1 MRKLYPTYCKLI
13 ATLLL
18 LGCSIALS
26 AQGKTYHV
34 KVDSEIKTSGND
46 GLSWDKA
53 ITLESALRLAKAG
66 DEIWVKGYE
75 DITGHIYKAPK
86 GGFVLPSGV
95 GMYGGFAGDETIK
108 NNLPTGRHKYQ
119 MKYQTALV
127 GDIATNDKASQQLI
141 IYPENSTRTDNA
153 THVLTVQMGV
163 TKDNTNDGN
172 KPTIVSGFLIAAG
185 NAKGDN
191 STSDGRGGGIYV
203 VNNSNDNNA
212 QSRFFRISQ
221 CNFANNYGMRGGAI
235 YVDNSCTNQQS
246 AISYC
251 SFFNNVAGKR
261 GTSENEGGGMWLD
274 GTATVYNCNI
284 NNNTNGGIRLS
295 STSKIVNCSVIANTV
310 SAVDLTTAGASGSND
325 GGAVYNTVLWHCT
338 TLCKNDTRPVF
349 KSCAFSEVEP
359 AGGKDANGNVH
370 ISIQNHTTKP
380 APWFVQSVVN
390 LGYDF
395 SFSSNLKQ
403 LINTSFRFEETSA
416 LYGAGDLQYYQNY
429 IEKSN
434 LEATGSTDVRGKK
447 RYESS
452 SIDIGA
458 YEYERL
464 MAGRI
469 RYVMPTRKGTGDGSS
484 WANAMDDIQKAIND
498 LAEDAN
504 GMKGEVWVAEGTYE
518 IKNRIAEA
526 QNAPTSLLMK
536 DGISVY
542 GSFRGDE
549 TSRAQRITESTDLK
563 EPWSW
568 HHPSTIKGNGY
579 ESTTWSPTDEE
590 WKVTSSSY
598 HVVWFAPLPD
608 GGQAFSDNVY
618 LEGFI
623 IEGGAYQETND
634 KKFKPDCGAG
644 VYMNDPN
651 AKLRYCIV
659 RNCNPGIKDTENK
672 TPRGGGIY
680 CRNGMTEGNLVY
692 NCSAY
697 MGGGIYI
704 DDAGFVTRSMVTNC
718 SANMG
723 AGVYLNGDATDPNKA
738 YYQILATSVVS
749 NNTSTRN
756 GAVYVDGHGL
766 VINNTITN
774 NYTTNTSDAADKESS
789 NTGGVYIKKKGLIA
803 NNIIWNNSLLQSTS
817 NSNHQA
823 ARAQVYAASPTKETV
838 QFYNNAI
845 SDVNAAIWNNTYQVG
860 TTAINNYY
868 SGMGFEQIQG
878 TQFSTKEDFNNK
890 RGVITDKTEVDYFWE
905 VKQGTRLRNIGIS
918 YALLPSAY
926 LYQPQIDLNGKPFSF
941 TPSTG
946 AYMPDNHNIVFE
958 LNKTDKRLRI
968 YYDRSRELVEGTG
981 QSWEKSYTSSAV
993 DEVIDYLATIQDGD
1007 KVNVVEKGSTTK
1019 TKFTINKKDGY
1030 QFEICARE
1038 GIFAPKTAYVN
1049 EESDAKS
1056 CTFRIQPTVLPLTLY
1071 AGYPAYSEN
1080 KNPDDSDR
1088 NPTLYRTEVNGNI
1101 DGSELS
1107 DGLYHLVRIEA
1118 GANVTID
1125 GYVFTHAYAAGKA
1138 YMPYGGGALIGS
1150 VDQINDPTTVKF
1162 KNCIFENNTAMNGA
1176 ALATMPDAEN
1186 VNLELENCVINNNT
1200 SQDINEQQLTEWPSI
1215 IYLNKSEGSKNQLT
1229 LKHVT
1234 IINNIGLAPETKDL
1248 GSTSYAAGN
1257 VVIYQ
1262 GKKIEGSN
1270 AYNSIYPINT
1280 LGENGAKNFSNPT
1293 KEVGAKMVGNV
1304 YYGGYAFFRPLTSS
1318 IEAGKIINSAINSA
1332 ASSTTTK
1339 DMTGEERNLG
1349 GAPDLGAY
1357 EALLPEDGRV
1367 IYVRSYNTEWIEND
1381 ATGKEQIDGSP
1392 NFDLLNNNTSGKV
1405 YNGTSW
1411 DTAIHGNAVCDL
1423 KQLEANDNNFYVR
1436 LANGK
1441 MMRATIDETKYSVY
1455 QKPTSWQNNTG
1466 IYADDYYGPI
1476 SGHYSHFMVNGFIND
1491 YLQDNTNADLYWN
1504 VYQGNT
1510 NHIDKDKY
1518 SNKDFNLINNDRK
1531 ERYVS
1536 GLQFAVEKAAKYN
1549 EEHKNESGFIP
1560 KEVWVGAGVY
1570 TDYKGFVIRNG
1581 VKVYGGF
1588 PHEGYPNMDD
1598 RLPLLS
1604 QYIPARGDKMDKKK
1618 SDYETI
1624 LQIRKESPVYRDNND
1639 VLQHKMKEEIDKR
1652 MVERHYVLYQPDV
1665 CVPTW
1670 HVVGDESSTTTQA
1683 NSYRFI
1689 KNNSSHPY
1697 YANYQGNS
1705 VNAPYNVN
1713 IYKQYENVKW
1723 DGFTIRHGYIINY
1736 EANRDGGPGVR
1747 VFDNVE
1753 LENLVIVNN
1762 LNHGYRVRG
1771 GGLYMDGQNS
1781 KISNSYQF
1789 NNYATNANSVS
1800 KAKVPDDTFK
1810 INNTDY
1816 KNQDVY
1822 GGGAYM
1828 IVGTGF
1834 NMVVAKNRVSGT
1846 NEGGG
1851 GIFIETATFY
1861 NNTVAYNMVENI
1873 DKGSGIMQW
1882 SGTNTGLSS
1891 SLSLYNCI
1899 IYGNINNNG
1908 GTNYEVGSKSVNNFK
1923 TPRSCYLPYCKDLD
1937 NIFKEDSKNIIS
1949 SVNPFADG
1957 ENAKNTLDFRLAA
1970 NSECLNA
1977 GTEDL
1982 NQNKEAKIAS
1992 LPSKDM
1998 DFTNRI
2004 KDCTVDIG
2012 AYEADNTANITA
2024 QEKKNSKGKVEAY
2037 VYYVTQNGYGNRSG
2051 DSPKNAACADKLQS
2065 VLTAAGK
2072 LFEEKNMGITDN
2084 AKKSKVYVKVAGYQA
2099 DENGNRFVYHANTLA
2114 DPKDPQSY
2122 TFLIPNGVWLMGGYN
2137 EGTQKNGVPDPTT
2150 YNWDNDQRDCISKYQ
2165 TLLSAKTEVKAGST
2179 VTQEVNGYHTVCF
2192 GKWPTGELDDYNTTA
2207 IEYRAVIDGCHL
2219 IDGNASDKAGFKSMG
2234 GAAVVPKKAHVRNC
2248 LITGCEATKGGAL
2261 SLLKGGMVSGSV
2273 ILNNKAQEGGA
2284 IYAPRTTSQIEEEKD
2299 FHAYVISC
2307 TIVKNEATTGGGIYQ
2322 EDNTLIGGNS
2332 VIWGNTAQTD
2342 NNISGKVDI
2351 LSEDYLQGTG
2361 LLTTQ
2366 FYPYNYCFVEK
2377 MSLPANMMNTEMTS
2391 DWESYFKDETY
2402 YVPRAYSPLIG
2413 NGVDKAYIE
2422 AWKKYG
2428 ISDYDITGKTR
2439 TLIERQTAGAFA
2451 LKLPTFD
2458 TTRLLKRLFVSQ
2470 EGGELVNDEDIQKYY
2485 GRSFLTP
2492 FNSLDA
2498 ALDYIE
2504 EARKQIVAAAT
2515 TRFEIL
2521 MTGGTYKP
2529 GKMREKGNISTGQT
2543 NIDRRLQSFTIPA
2556 NVDIF
2561 GSFNVNDLYSSTPVD
2576 PKTGEKTGEELISLG
2591 GKTLKADGEIKTI
2604 LENRNKDHMTDN
2616 NKNGLIEPWEFQ
2628 NPTILSGDIKAS
2640 EKEHNVYHV
2649 VYSNAESTGT
2659 SSSQNNEVV
2668 LDGITIM
2675 NGETMTELKSIEG
2688 ENKIAEIGRGGGIY
2702 TNRVNYTLNRCRLM
2716 KNSGLHGGA
2725 IYANN
2730 ASLDIIGSTI
2740 SGNRDV
2746 SEKASQ
2752 DEIALPGK
2760 GGAIYLYLTASENGN
2775 LHIINSLLANN
2786 DVTCGKITST
2796 ESSQGG
2802 AIYIRRASDA
2812 VNMPANYQDA
2822 YIVNSLIVNNKANQD
2837 GAIHVQNEV
2846 TSGTI
2851 TPILY
2856 NTAIWGNESTVTE
2869 GDKVLLKREHMRNC
2883 AWDELPAS
2891 TATDGNIKLN
2901 KENIASDGPRFTEP
2915 TTIKGYEGY
2924 KLDAKW
2930 NPQAISVLTDAGDGS
2945 KDKDDK
2951 KEKGKYFDWWYKH
2964 KIRLEDYGYLSEYI
2978 RSANSSKEYYRYVGP
2993 KDERGDVTEKP
3004 IDIGMYEFQYVLK
3017 FTDLERVYIGMT
3029 QEGEGDGSS
3038 WANQSTDLRGAIIA
3052 MANPSGNSSTGPGT
3066 GITSKRQVFVRGGTY
3081 YSSTYSSGDAFSLFV
3096 NDKDKAQYIESI
3108 ELVGGCTGKKIN
3120 GKEEQDFS
3128 NPSVLVEN
3136 PTKVNETKNLLNITT
3151 NGKPV
3156 TISGFTFINQSNKED
3171 YGVGINAVNN
3181 LTADG
3186 NTAATLKVHHCA
3198 FRYNNKAGMLAE
3210 NKDANSALK
3219 LWNVL
3224 FADGNGDGI
3233 IITGNGKPDITNAT
3247 FVNNNNGTAVST
3259 TSIYNSVAWKNKD
3272 QTKLNSKDHYN
3283 VIIDKNVV
3291 NGDVLNGPNFV
3302 DPEHGDYRIRPSLML
3317 LDKGNNEKYCQAV
3330 GLTEEG
3336 QEIDYPATLAAEK
3349 DLGNTA
3355 RLIGSNIDIG
3365 AYECDTEMKSIIYVK
3380 SVLTNGTGESWDNPT
3395 NDLQGAI
3402 NLAELYANKHAGE
3415 YGYVFVDR
3423 NLKADNVNI
3432 SMPGVK
3438 MFGSMREET
3447 SSKTGKTE
3455 TEKTKAIVN
3464 DLLTQRKGIIESSS
3478 QSAINGLTLNNT
3490 TTGTEDRMC
3499 LVDGFKVSG
3508 NVSLQ
3513 SNSMLST
3520 SILDASTNVTGDAEG
3535 LLYNSLALGTIK
3547 DVKSVNVTASGEL
3560 PKTSGNAANRP
3571 SVNTYNNYVKD
3582 EYWKYQ
3588 LDETS
3593 GDINANADATATNE
3607 CIDKVMHRHD
3617 LAGNKRIRDNVDN
3630 GCFETWYLT
3639 GNDVAVADK
3648 ADYPHGKSV
3657 VYVMA
3662 EDKELKLDYDFY
3674 TETNPFSPGF
3684 LLLKHHAGL
3693 RGNNSYVNLTNFAVE
3708 RDLKA
3713 GTNFFSMPFKATKME
3728 VEGTN
3733 IPAEGGVTAYYYNAA
3748 TRAKY
3753 DYKFEPGEK
3762 SEAWVRGVDNQ
3773 RNFTAGFRMDAT
3785 EAKTVRF
3792 YGTSYTEKDGRTNR
3806 SLLDK
3811 ITLVQN
3817 NNQQPWSSS
3826 NGGGLKFTHK
3836 ENMGW
3841 NLFGSPYLCAMNY
3854 SDMEYGRLI
3863 YQCEE
3868 NGSYK
3873 AINTYDPDTGV
3884 STDFY
3889 IPAMD
3894 AVFTQTATLDNSENV
3909 IVYHSGKRAKT
3920 AYAETQALD
3929 IAITQNSRTS
3939 RAGNGTP
3946 VDDQLQLN
3954 AVPAQEAKSDFDLG
3968 SDGVKWMASQN
3979 AQIYATRNGG
3989 RYSLLSAISIDAE
4002 QSIGISLPETGEYT
4016 ISIPEDCDASEYE
4029 TVWLKDKETG
4039 KAIDLKEGDYRF
4051 HANQAGEQNHRFTIS
4066 FNRMATDMKS
4076 DISIQ
4081 SIGFR
4086 TIVLKGLQPNEL
4098 ISVYAA
4104 DGVLAL
4110 QKTAKAEKEQVR
4122 TAIQGNVIVEVTRG
4136 GKQVAVRKIAL
4147 K

>member
-1 MRKLYPTYCKLI
+1 MRIHHTIYRKIIAALI
-13 ATLLL
+13 LLSCVNPL
-18 LGCSIALS
+18 F
-26 AQGKTYHV
+26 AQDSKTYHV
-34 KVDSEIKTSGND
+34 TAEATDGGD
-46 GLSWDKA
+46 GLSWEKA
-53 ITLESALRLAKAG
+53 ITLTDALSLAKAG

-75 DITGHIYKAPK
+75 DITGHIYKAPE

-153 THVLTVQMGV
+153 THVLTLQMGV

-185 NAKGDN
+185 NAKGAN
-191 STSDGRGGGIYV
+191 TSANGRGGGIYV
-203 VNNSNDNNA
+203 VNNSNDGNA

-235 YVDNSCTNQQS
+235 YVDNSCTNQLS

-261 GTSENEGGGMWLD
+261 GTSENEGGGMWID

-295 STSKIVNCSVIANTV
+295 KTSKIVNCSVIANTV
-310 SAVDLTTAGASGSND
+310 SAVDLTAAGASGSD
-325 GGAVYNTVLWHCT
+325 GGGAVYNTVLWHCT

-469 RYVMPTRKGTGDGSS
+469 RYVMQNRQGTGDGSS

-542 GSFRGDE
+542 GSFKGDE
-549 TSRAQRITESTDLK
+549 TSRAQRIAASTDLK

-568 HHPSTIKGNGY
+568 HYKSTIKGNGY

-723 AGVYLNGDATDPNKA
+723 AGVYLKGDATKPEKA

-789 NTGGVYIKKKGLIA
+789 NTAGVYIKKKGLIA

-823 ARAQVYAASPTKETV
+823 ARAQVYAANPTKETV

-868 SGMGFEQIQG
+868 SGMGFVLGG
-878 TQFSTKEDFNNK
+878 TNTPFSTKKDFNNK
-890 RGVITDKTEVDYFWE
+890 RGVITDKTEINYFWE

-946 AYMPDNHNIVFE
+946 AYMPDNHDIVFE

-993 DEVIDYLATIQDGD
+993 DEVIDYLATIQDGG

-1019 TKFTINKKDGY
+1019 TSFTINKADGY

-1071 AGYPAYSEN
+1071 AGYPAYSE
-1080 KNPDDSDR
+1080 KENPDDSDR

-1101 DGSELS
+1101 EGSELS
-1107 DGLYHLVRIEA
+1107 DGLYHLLRIEA

-1162 KNCIFENNTAMNGA
+1162 RNCIFENNTAMNGA

-1215 IYLNKSEGSKNQLT
+1215 IYQNKSEGSKNQLT

-1234 IINNIGLAPETKDL
+1234 IINNIGLAPTTKDL

-1262 GKKIEGSN
+1262 SKTIEGSTAN
-1270 AYNSIYPINT
+1270 NSIYPINT

-1318 IEAGKIINSAINSA
+1318 IEAGKIINSA

-1339 DMTGEERNLG
+1339 DMTGKERNLG

-1357 EALLPEDGRV
+1357 EAILPEDGRV

-1381 ATGKEQIDGSP
+1381 ATDKEQIDGSP
-1392 NFDLLNNNTSGKV
+1392 NFDLLNDDTSGKV

-1423 KQLEANDNNFYVR
+1423 NQLEANDNNFYVR
-1436 LANGK
+1436 CADGK
-1441 MMRATIDETKYSVY
+1441 MMAATKDVSAYSEY
-1455 QKPTSWQNNTG
+1455 QKPTSWTNNTG
-1466 IYADDYYGPI
+1466 IYADNYYGPI
-1476 SGHYSHFMVNGFIND
+1476 SGHYSHFMVNGQIYD
-1491 YLQDNTNADLYWN
+1491 YLNSYNQTNRQLYWN

-1510 NHIDKDKY
+1510 NHKED
-1518 SNKDFNLINNDRK
+1518 SFNLINNDRK

-1604 QYIPARGDKMDKKK
+1604 QYIPARGDKKNKKK

-1639 VLQHKMKEEIDKR
+1639 VLQHNMKTEIDKR
-1652 MVERHYVLYQPDV
+1652 KVERHYVLYQPDV

-1670 HVVGDESSTTTQA
+1670 HVVGNESSTTTQA

-1689 KNNSSHPY
+1689 QNNSSHPY

-1705 VNAPYNVN
+1705 ANAPYNVN

-1810 INNTDY
+1810 KNNTDY
-1816 KNQDVY
+1816 GTQDVF

-1846 NEGGG
+1846 SDGGG

-1861 NNTVAYNMVENI
+1861 NNTVAYNMTENRE
-1873 DKGSGIMQW
+1873 DGSGIMQW

-1891 SLSLYNCI
+1891 SLALYNCI
-1899 IYGNINNNG
+1899 VYGNIRKNKKFYEN
-1908 GTNYEVGSKSVNNFK
+1908 NYEVGSTSENTFK
-1923 TPRSCYLPYCKDLD
+1923 TPHSCYLPSCTDALN
-1937 NIFKEDSKNIIS
+1937 NIFEKDPKNIIS

-1970 NSECLNA
+1970 NSKCLNA

-1982 NQNKEAKIAS
+1982 NQNGEAKIAS

-2012 AYEADNTANITA
+2012 AYESDNTENIAAQAKTNTA
-2024 QEKKNSKGKVEAY
+2024 GIVDY
-2037 VYYVTQNGYGNRSG
+2037 IYYVTSNGYGNRSG

-2072 LFEEKNMGITDN
+2072 LFVEKNKGITDN
-2084 AKKSKVYVKVAGYQA
+2084 DKKHKVYVKVAGYQA

-2114 DPKDPQSY
+2114 DPNDPQSY

-2137 EGTQKNGVPDPTT
+2137 EGTQKNGEPIEGT
-2150 YNWDNDQRDCISKYQ
+2150 YNWDNDQRNCISEYQ
-2165 TLLSAKTEVKAGST
+2165 TILSAKTEVKAGST

-2261 SLLKGGMVSGSV
+2261 SLLKGSMVSGSV

-2284 IYAPRTTSQIEEEKD
+2284 IYAPRTTSQIEEEKG

-2307 TIVKNEATTGGGIYQ
+2307 TIVKNDATIGGGIYQ
-2322 EDNTLIGGNS
+2322 EDNTLIGSNS

-2351 LSEDYLQGTG
+2351 RSADYLQGTG
-2361 LLTTQ
+2361 SLTTK

-2377 MSLPANMMNTEMTS
+2377 MSLPANMMNTEMSS
-2391 DWESYFKDETY
+2391 DWESYFKNQTY

-2422 AWKKYG
+2422 AWKDYG

-2439 TLIERQTAGAFA
+2439 TLSKRQTAGAFA
-2451 LKLPTFD
+2451 LELPTFD
-2458 TTRLLKRLFVSQ
+2458 TTKLLRRLFVSQ

-2604 LENRNKDHMTDN
+2604 LENRNKNHMTDN

-2640 EKEHNVYHV
+2640 EKERNVYHV

-2659 SSSQNNEVV
+2659 SASQNNEVV

-2746 SEKASQ
+2746 SEKANQ

-2786 DVTCGKITST
+2786 DVTCGKYTGT

-2802 AIYIRRASDA
+2802 AIYIRRTSNAG
-2812 VNMPANYQDA
+2812 DA
-2822 YIVNSLIVNNKANQD
+2822 YIVNSLIVNNKAKQD
-2837 GAIHVQNEV
+2837 GAIHVENEV

-2856 NTAIWGNESTVTE
+2856 NTAIWGNEST
-2869 GDKVLLKREHMRNC
+2869 DNSVLLRREHMRNC

-2891 TATDGNIKLN
+2891 TVSPATDGNIKLN
-2901 KENIASDGPRFTEP
+2901 KENIASAGPRFTEP
-2915 TTIKGYEGY
+2915 TTTKGYEGY
-2924 KLDAKW
+2924 KPDAKW

-2945 KDKDDK
+2945 KDANDAN
-2951 KEKGKYFDWWYKH
+2951 ETGKYQKWWTMH
-2964 KIRLEDYGYLSEYI
+2964 NTRLKEYGYPSEYI
-2978 RSANSSKEYYRYVGP
+2978 RPVSGTYNRYVGP
-2993 KDERGDVTEKP
+2993 KDEKGNVAEKP
-3004 IDIGMYEFQYVLK
+3004 IDIGMYEFQYVFK
-3017 FTDLERVYIGMT
+3017 FTDLEKVYIGT
-3029 QEGEGDGSS
+3029 EEKGNGDGRS
-3038 WANQSTDLRGAIIA
+3038 WDNQSTDLRGAIIA
-3052 MANPSGNSSTGPGT
+3052 MANPSGNVAAGT
-3066 GITSKRQVFVRGGTY
+3066 TTNNNRKVFVRGGTY
-3081 YSSTYSSGDAFSLFV
+3081 YSPTYSSGDAFSLIV
-3096 NDKDKAQYIESI
+3096 NKADKAEYITSI
-3108 ELVGGCTGKKIN
+3108 ELVGGCTGSKN
-3120 GKEEQDFS
+3120 ADGTEVQDFS
-3128 NPSVLVEN
+3128 KPSVLIEN
-3136 PTKVNETKNLLNITT
+3136 PAKAGETKNLLNIVT

-3156 TISGFTFINQSNKED
+3156 TISGFTFQNLS
-3171 YGVGINAVNN
+3171 GVGVNAMVNKDQAGTGEGMK
-3181 LTADG
+3181 L
-3186 NTAATLKVHHCA
+3186 HHCA
-3198 FRYNNKAGMLAE
+3198 FRKNNGTGMVVNNRKE
-3210 NKDANSALK
+3210 CGINM
-3219 LWNVL
+3219 WNVL
-3224 FADGNGDGI
+3224 FADGNG
-3233 IITGNGKPDITNAT
+3233 NGLTMYGSQKVDITNAT
-3247 FVNNNNGTAVST
+3247 FVCNKDTAVSGT
-3259 TSIYNSVAWKNKD
+3259 QSVYNSVAWKNKYPNLKTD
-3272 QTKLNSKDHYN
+3272 N
-3283 VIIDKNVV
+3283 KNVV
-3291 NGDVLNGPNFV
+3291 IDNSVENGDVLNGPNFV
-3302 DPEHGDYRIRPSLML
+3302 DPKNGDYRIRPSFKL
-3317 LDKGNNEKYCQAV
+3317 LNQGSNEKYQQNV
-3330 GLTEEG
+3330 GLAKIYKDKSNTEY
-3336 QEIDYPATLAAEK
+3336 DYAKMFASEK

-3355 RLIGSNIDIG
+3355 RLIGDNIDIG
-3365 AYECDTEMKSIIYVK
+3365 AYECDTKMIQIIYVK
-3380 SVLTNGTGESWDNPT
+3380 EGSAVAGTGESWYSPT

-3402 NLAELYANKHAGE
+3402 NLAELYANKNEGE

-3447 SSKTGKTE
+3447 SSETGTE
-3455 TEKTKAIVN
+3455 AIVN
-3464 DLLTQRKGIIESSS
+3464 DLLSQRKGIIESSS
-3478 QSAINGLTLNNT
+3478 QSTINGLTLNNT
-3490 TTGTEDRMC
+3490 TTGSETRMC

-3513 SNSMLST
+3513 GNSMLST
-3520 SILDASTNVTGDAEG
+3520 SIIDGNISGDANG
-3535 LLYNSLALGTIK
+3535 MLYNSLALGTVEN
-3547 DVKSVNVTASGEL
+3547 VKSVNVTASGAL
-3560 PKTSGNAANRP
+3560 SSTTGSAANRA
-3571 SVNTYNNYVKD
+3571 SVNTYNKPVNTYNKPVNTYNKYVKD

-3639 GNDVAVADK
+3639 DNDVADK
-3648 ADYPHGKSV
+3648 TDYPHGKSV
-3657 VYVMA
+3657 IYVM
-3662 EDKELKLDYDFY
+3662 EVDKELKLDNGFY

-3693 RGNNSYVNLTNFAVE
+3693 RGNNSYVNLTYFAVE
-3708 RDLKA
+3708 RNLKD
-3713 GTNFFSMPFKATKME
+3713 GTNFFSMPFKASKME
-3728 VEGTN
+3728 VKGATD
-3733 IPAEGGVTAYYYNAA
+3733 PAAGGVIAYYYNGA

-3753 DYKFEPGEK
+3753 DYKFEQTH
-3762 SEAWVRGVDNQ
+3762 STAWVRGVDNQ
-3773 RNFTAGFRMDAT
+3773 RNFSSGFRMDANGD
-3785 EAKTVRF
+3785 KTVRF

-3854 SDMEYGRLI
+3854 GDMEYGRVI
-3863 YQCEE
+3863 YQYDDV
-3868 NGSYK
+3868 NHSYK
-3873 AINTYDPDTGV
+3873 TINTYDSATGV
-3884 STDFY
+3884 STDGY

-3894 AVFTQTATLDNSENV
+3894 AVFTQTATLDYSENV
-3909 IVYHSGKRAKT
+3909 IVEHSEAKATT
-3920 AYAETQALD
+3920 AYAGTQALD
-3929 IAITQNSRTS
+3929 IAITQNDRTS
-3939 RAGNGTP
+3939 RASNGTP

-4016 ISIPEDCDASEYE
+4016 ISIPEECDASEYE

-4051 HANQAGEQNHRFTIS
+4051 HASQAGEQNHRFTIS

-4086 TIVLKGLQPNEL
+4086 TIVLKGLQPNDL

-4110 QKTAKAEKEQVR
+4110 QKKAKAEKEQVR

>member
-1 MRKLYPTYCKLI
+1 MRKLYPTYSKLI

-34 KVDSEIKTSGND
+34 KVDSEITTSGND
-46 GLSWDKA
+46 GLSWEKA
-53 ITLESALRLAKAG
+53 ITLTDALSLAKAG

-75 DITGHIYKAPK
+75 DITGHIYKAPE

-95 GMYGGFAGDETIK
+95 AMYGGFAGDETIK

-141 IYPENSTRTDNA
+141 IYPENSTRSDNA
-153 THVLTVQMGV
+153 THVLTLQMGV
-163 TKDNTNDGN
+163 TQDNTNDGN

-185 NAKGDN
+185 NAKGAN
-191 STSDGRGGGIYV
+191 TSANGRGGGIYV
-203 VNNSNDNNA
+203 VNNSNDGNA

-261 GTSENEGGGMWLD
+261 GASENEGGGMWID

-295 STSKIVNCSVIANTV
+295 GTSKIVNCSVIANTV
-310 SAVDLTTAGASGSND
+310 SAVDLTTAGASGSD
-325 GGAVYNTVLWHCT
+325 GGGAVYNTVLWHCT

-349 KSCAFSEVEP
+349 KSCAFSEVES
-359 AGGKDANGNVH
+359 ADGKDANGNVR

-403 LINTSFRFEETSA
+403 LFNTSFRFEETSA
-416 LYGAGDLQYYQNY
+416 LYGTGDLQYYQNY

-469 RYVMPTRKGTGDGSS
+469 RYVKQKRVGKGDGSS
-484 WANAMDDIQKAIND
+484 WENAMDDIQKAIND

-504 GMKGEVWVAEGTYE
+504 GMKGEVWVAGGTYE

-542 GSFRGDE
+542 GSFYGNE
-549 TSRAQRITESTDLK
+549 TSRADRIAASTDLK

-634 KKFKPDCGAG
+634 KKFEPDCGAG

-723 AGVYLNGDATDPNKA
+723 AGVYLKGDATDPNKA

-958 LNKTDKRLRI
+958 LNKTAKRLRI

-993 DEVIDYLATIQDGD
+993 DEVIDYLATIQDGGT
-1007 KVNVVEKGSTTK
+1007 VNVVEKGSTTK
-1019 TKFTINKKDGY
+1019 TSFTINKKDGY
-1030 QFEICARE
+1030 QFEICTRE

-1071 AGYPAYSEN
+1071 AGYPAYSE
-1080 KNPDDSDR
+1080 KEDPTDSDR
-1088 NPTLYRTEVNGNI
+1088 NPILYRTEVNGNI
-1101 DGSELS
+1101 EGSDLS

-1262 GKKIEGSN
+1262 SKTIEGSTAN
-1270 AYNSIYPINT
+1270 NSIYPINT

-1293 KEVGAKMVGNV
+1293 KEVGAKMAGNV

-1332 ASSTTTK
+1332 TSSTTTK

-1367 IYVRSYNTEWIEND
+1367 IYVRSYNTEYISQENSND
-1381 ATGKEQIDGSP
+1381 DDQDGKP
-1392 NFDLLNNNTSGKV
+1392 NFNLLKDTNIK
-1405 YNGTSW
+1405 YDGTSW
-1411 DTAIHGNAVCDL
+1411 DKAIIGNAMCDNTIERSGN
-1423 KQLEANDNNFYVR
+1423 KFYVTDNGI
-1436 LANGK
+1436 LLNTTIANK
-1441 MMRATIDETKYSVY
+1441 EYSETGCKYRSETDSY
-1455 QKPTSWQNNTG
+1455 GDFWKNSGNLQNQESTDWKTYNQ
-1466 IYADDYYGPI
+1466 I
-1476 SGHYSHFMVNGFIND
+1476 
-1491 YLQDNTNADLYWN
+1491 TNN
-1504 VYQGNT
+1504 
-1510 NHIDKDKY
+1510 
-1518 SNKDFNLINNDRK
+1518 RE
-1531 ERYVS
+1531 ERYIS
-1536 GLQFAVEKAAKYN
+1536 GLQYAVEKAAKI
-1549 EEHKNESGFIP
+1549 NESLKPGEEP
-1560 KEVWVGAGVY
+1560 VVVWVGAGIY
-1570 TDYKGFVIRNG
+1570 TDYKGFVIRDK

-1588 PHEGYPNMDD
+1588 PYEGYPNESD
-1598 RLPLLS
+1598 RHPLLS
-1604 QYIPARGDKMDKKK
+1604 QYVPARKEYENLDKTK
-1618 SDYETI
+1618 YETI
-1624 LQIRKESPVYRDNND
+1624 LQIRKESPVYFTDSS
-1639 VLQHKMKEEIDKR
+1639 KEMWYQEDKPEDGSKYGYTKTLINR
-1652 MVERHYVLYQPDV
+1652 GNTERHYVLYQPDV
-1665 CVPTW
+1665 CLPTW
-1670 HVVGDESSTTTQA
+1670 SPSGDGNASRTDGNA
-1683 NSYRFI
+1683 VRYKKGNLI
-1689 KNNSSHPY
+1689 DDKY
-1697 YANYQGNS
+1697 Y
-1705 VNAPYNVN
+1705 
-1713 IYKQYENVKW
+1713 KDYEYAKW
-1723 DGFTIRHGYIINY
+1723 DGFSVRHGYIINY
-1736 EANRDGGPGVR
+1736 PGANRDGGAGVR
-1747 VFDNVE
+1747 VFRGVE
-1753 LENLVIVNN
+1753 LENLIIVNN
-1762 LNHGYRVRG
+1762 FNHGSRVRG
-1771 GGLYMDGQNS
+1771 GGLYMDGENS
-1781 KISNSYQF
+1781 KISNSYLLR
-1789 NNYATNANSVS
+1789 NLSYANSS
-1800 KAKVPDDTFK
+1800 ES
-1810 INNTDY
+1810 
-1816 KNQDVY
+1816 Y

-1828 IVGTGF
+1828 IQGTGY
-1834 NMVVAKNRVSGT
+1834 NLVVANNRCYNGKSW
-1846 NEGGG
+1846 GG
-1851 GIFIETATFY
+1851 GIFLESAKFY
-1861 NNTVAYNMVENI
+1861 NNTIAYNM
-1873 DKGSGIMQW
+1873 ST
-1882 SGTNTGLSS
+1882 SGTGIYHWQDNNTGIDSQ
-1891 SLSLYNCI
+1891 LSLYNCI
-1899 IYGNINNNG
+1899 IYDNYNNDKSITDQVNSAASDKMNPSHNCYMNSGNINNKFQESYGNFTGTKAQAFPFEDQTYESGHEGNFRFRNARLKNNFRLNESDGLDGNKCLNG
-1908 GTNYEVGSKSVNNFK
+1908 GTTEVGNGII
-1923 TPRSCYLPYCKDLD
+1923 LP
-1937 NIFKEDSKNIIS
+1937 E
-1949 SVNPFADG
+1949 
-1957 ENAKNTLDFRLAA
+1957 T
-1970 NSECLNA
+1970 
-1977 GTEDL
+1977 
-1982 NQNKEAKIAS
+1982 
-1992 LPSKDM
+1992 DM
-1998 DFTNRI
+1998 DYTNRI
-2004 KDCTVDIG
+2004 KDCAIDIG
-2012 AYEADNTANITA
+2012 AYEADNTENIAAEARTNTA
-2024 QEKKNSKGKVEAY
+2024 GIVDY
-2037 VYYVTQNGYGNRSG
+2037 IYYVTSNGYGNRSG
-2051 DSPKNAACADKLQS
+2051 NSPANAACADKLQS

-2072 LFEEKNMGITDN
+2072 LFEEKNKGITDN

-2099 DENGNRFVYHANTLA
+2099 DENGDRFVYHANTLA

-2137 EGTQKNGVPDPTT
+2137 EGTQKNGVPDPKN
-2150 YNWDNDQRDCISKYQ
+2150 YNWDNDQRNCISEYQ
-2165 TLLSAKTEVKAGST
+2165 TILSAKTEVKAGST

-2307 TIVKNEATTGGGIYQ
+2307 TIVKNDATIGGGIYQ

-2342 NNISGKVDI
+2342 NNISGKVDF

-2361 LLTTQ
+2361 SLTTQ

-2377 MSLPANMMNTEMTS
+2377 MSLPANMMNTEMSS
-2391 DWESYFKDETY
+2391 DWESYFKDQNY

-2413 NGVDKAYIE
+2413 NGVDKSYVE
-2422 AWKKYG
+2422 AWKNYG

-2439 TLIERQTAGAFA
+2439 TLSERQTAGAFA
-2451 LKLPTFD
+2451 LELPTFD
-2458 TTRLLKRLFVSQ
+2458 KNKLLTRLFVSQ
-2470 EGGELVNDEDIQKYY
+2470 EGGELVNDAYIQKYY

-2498 ALDYIE
+2498 ALDYIN
-2504 EARKQIVAAAT
+2504 EAREKKVATEAT
-2515 TRFEIL
+2515 HFEIL

-2529 GKMREKGNISTGQT
+2529 GKMRKKENISTGQT

-2561 GSFNVNDLYSSTPVD
+2561 GSFSVEDNYSSD
-2576 PKTGEKTGEELISLG
+2576 PEGTAEAQRFTSLG
-2591 GKTLKADGEIKTI
+2591 NKTLRPNLDIKVI
-2604 LENRNKDHMTDN
+2604 LSERNKNHMADN

-2640 EKEHNVYHV
+2640 ETERNVYHV

-2675 NGETMTELKSIEG
+2675 NGETMTELKTMEG
-2688 ENKIAEIGRGGGIY
+2688 VDEEVAEIGRGGGIY
-2702 TNRVNYTLNRCRLM
+2702 TNRMNYTLNRCRLM

-2746 SEKASQ
+2746 SEKANQ
-2752 DEIALPGK
+2752 DKIVLPGK
-2760 GGAIYLYLTASENGN
+2760 GGAIYLYLTKSENGN

-2786 DVTCGKITST
+2786 DVTCGNITST

-2802 AIYIRRASDA
+2802 AIYIRRADDA
-2812 VNMPANYQDA
+2812 GSMTEGYQDA
-2822 YIVNSLIVNNKANQD
+2822 YIVNSLIVNNKAKQD
-2837 GAIHVQNEV
+2837 GAIHVENEV
-2846 TSGTI
+2846 ESGTI

-2856 NTAIWGNESTVTE
+2856 NTAIWGNEST
-2869 GDKVLLKREHMRNC
+2869 DNSVLLRREHMNNC
-2883 AWDELPAS
+2883 AWDELPESTTS
-2891 TATDGNIKLN
+2891 TANDGNIKLN
-2901 KENIASDGPRFTEP
+2901 TENIASDGPRFTEP
-2915 TTIKGYEGY
+2915 TTTKGYEGY

-2951 KEKGKYFDWWYKH
+2951 NETGKYLNWWTMH
-2964 KIRLEDYGYLSEYI
+2964 NTRLKKNVYRSEYI
-2978 RSANSSKEYYRYVGP
+2978 RSANSSKEYFRYVGP
-2993 KDERGDVTEKP
+2993 KDENGNVAKKP

-3017 FTDLERVYIGMT
+3017 FTDQEKVYIGMT

-3052 MANPSGNSSTGPGT
+3052 MANPSGNSSTGTGT
-3066 GITSKRQVFVRGGTY
+3066 GISSKRQVFVRGGTY
-3081 YSSTYSSGDAFSLFV
+3081 YSPTYSSGDAFSLYV
-3096 NDKDKAQYIESI
+3096 NAADKAQYIESI

-3156 TISGFTFINQSNKED
+3156 TISGFTFINKSNQED

-3259 TSIYNSVAWKNKD
+3259 TSVYNSVAWKNKD
-3272 QTKLNSKDHYN
+3272 QAKLNFKDHYN

-3317 LDKGNNEKYCQAV
+3317 LDKGNNDKYQQNV
-3330 GLTEEG
+3330 GLEE
-3336 QEIDYPATLAAEK
+3336 IYKDKSNKDFDYAKMFASEK

-3355 RLIGSNIDIG
+3355 RLIGDNIDIG
-3365 AYECDTEMKSIIYVK
+3365 AYECDTKLKSIIYVK

-3402 NLAELYANKHAGE
+3402 NLAELYANKTGK

-3438 MFGSMREET
+3438 MFGSMREEK
-3447 SSKTGKTE
+3447 SSKTGTE
-3455 TEKTKAIVN
+3455 AIVSN
-3464 DLLTQRKGIIESSS
+3464 LLSQRKGIIESSS
-3478 QSAINGLTLNNT
+3478 QSAIIGLTLNSGT
-3490 TTGTEDRMC
+3490 TDTRMC

-3508 NVSLQ
+3508 NVSLKG
-3513 SNSMLST
+3513 NSMLST
-3520 SILDASTNVTGDAEG
+3520 SILDANAKVTGDASAW
-3535 LLYNSLALGTIK
+3535 LYNSLALGTVEN
-3547 DVKSVNVTASGEL
+3547 VKSVNVTASGAL
-3560 PKTSGNAANRP
+3560 PSSTGSAVNRS
-3571 SVNTYNNYVKD
+3571 SVTTYNKYNKYVKD
-3582 EYWKYQ
+3582 DYWKYQ
-3588 LDETS
+3588 LNET
-3593 GDINANADATATNE
+3593 DNAYINANADASKTQE
-3607 CIDKVMHRHD
+3607 CIDMVMHNHD
-3617 LAGNKRIRDNVDN
+3617 LAGNQRIRGNVDN

-3639 GNDVAVADK
+3639 GDAEANK
-3648 ADYPHGKSV
+3648 GDYPHGKSV
-3657 VYVMA
+3657 VYVMT
-3662 EDKELKLDYDFY
+3662 EDKELKLDNTFY

-3708 RDLKA
+3708 RNLKT
-3713 GTNFFSMPFKATKME
+3713 GTNFFSMPFKATNME

-3733 IPAEGGVTAYYYNAA
+3733 NPADGSVAAYYYNAA

-3753 DYKFEPGEK
+3753 DYKFDQNDSK
-3762 SEAWVRGVDNQ
+3762 AWVKGVDNQ
-3773 RNFTAGFRMDAT
+3773 RNFTAGFRMDANGN
-3785 EAKTVRF
+3785 KTVRF
-3792 YGTSYTEKDGRTNR
+3792 YGISYTENG
-3806 SLLDK
+3806 SQLGQ

-3817 NNQQPWSSS
+3817 NNQQPWSDS

-3854 SDMEYGRLI
+3854 RDMEYGRVI
-3863 YQCEE
+3863 YQYDNDDDDD

-3873 AINTYDPDTGV
+3873 AIYRAINTDGATTG
-3884 STDFY
+3884 Y

-3894 AVFTQTATLDNSENV
+3894 AVFTQTATLDNSESV
-3909 IVYHSGKRAKT
+3909 IVEHFGAKAGK
-3920 AYAETQALD
+3920 AYAGNTRALD
-3929 IAITQNSRTS
+3929 IAITQSSRNS

-3946 VDDQLQLN
+3946 ADDQLQLN

-3968 SDGVKWMASQN
+3968 SDGVKWMNSQN

-3989 RYSLLSAISIDAE
+3989 RYSLLSAISIEAE

-4016 ISIPEDCDASEYE
+4016 ISIPKECDASEYE

-4051 HANQAGEQNHRFTIS
+4051 HASQAGEQNHRFTIS

-4086 TIVLKGLQPNEL
+4086 TIVLKGLQPNDL

-4110 QKTAKAEKEQVR
+4110 QKKAKAEKEQVR